1 MIKMEGMAPFN
12 LVKGEVDVT
21 ILETERSLK
30 GFMENRSDVSSLQS
44 AIMLLK
50 QLLGVARV
58 INLHGAAFLLQ
69 DMLLLANH
77 LLEKRFDEVQFDTAL
92 GMLGQ
97 SLIILGH
104 YLNYIHLRQKQ
115 MPVLLVPTL
124 NQIRRLLSLLLVS
137 EFDFAALDIADINNN
152 ASTLF
157 ASLPADQVS
166 MVEIPER
173 CRRLRSM
180 YQVGLLGIVRDE
192 NILTNL
198 KILNRAME
206 RIARICGDV
215 PITRLWW
222 VACSSIQAFIAGDV
236 ELNVARKIVLR
247 KVDSQLKR
255 LVHEGVAF
263 LNQQPPEDLFQECL
277 YILALSQNVPGLI
290 EDIKTAYA
298 LLDYPFTDVELRQ
311 EYLQMNGPNDSV
323 IATVAISLLEEILQI
338 RETVEIGANGMAA
351 ESTHFSDAE
360 LILSRVVSTLWM
372 LDLPDAAIAL
382 KQQLQVLQS
391 WSQSG
396 AKPSEAELQG
406 MADALMQAE
415 NAIAN
420 LRKRYVYDN
429 LPHVSSPSAN
439 VSIDQLD
446 EARLLVVGES
456 RIGLSMTIKAINAYI
471 ESQYHHEH
479 IGNVPDTLHLV
490 AGALQM
496 LELDRAAG
504 VLIGCKKFMDKCISA
519 APGQQPDAKDF
530 DSMADAL
537 CSVDY
542 YLEGMEEGK
551 PIGEGV
557 LTVAEEG
564 IAELDLEVSH

>member
-21 ILETERSLK
+21 MLEIERSLK

-44 AIMLLK
+44 AIELLK

-124 NQIRRLLSLLLVS
+124 NQIRRLLSLILVS
-137 EFDFAALDIADINNN
+137 EFDFAGLDVANSNNN
-152 ASTLF
+152 ASALF
-157 ASLPADQVS
+157 ASLPVDQVS
-166 MVEIPER
+166 IVEIPER

-192 NILTNL
+192 NTLTNL

-236 ELNVARKIVLR
+236 VLNVARKIVLR
-247 KVDSQLKR
+247 KIDSQLKR
-255 LVHEGVAF
+255 LVCEGVTF

-298 LLDYPFTDVELRQ
+298 LLDYPFTDTELRQ

-372 LDLPDAAIAL
+372 LDLADAAIAL

-420 LRKRYVYDN
+420 LRKKYVYDN

-439 VSIDQLD
+439 VSINQLD

-456 RIGLSMTIKAINAYI
+456 RIGLSMTIKAISAFI
-471 ESQYHHEH
+471 ESQYHKEH

-504 VLIGCKKFMDKCISA
+504 VLIGCKKFMDKCMSA
-519 APGQQPDAKDF
+519 APDQQPNAKDF